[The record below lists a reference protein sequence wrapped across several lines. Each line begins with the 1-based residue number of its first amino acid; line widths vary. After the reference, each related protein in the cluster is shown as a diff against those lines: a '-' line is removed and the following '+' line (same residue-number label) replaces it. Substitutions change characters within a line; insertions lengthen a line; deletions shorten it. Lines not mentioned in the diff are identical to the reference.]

1 MIFRKGGL
9 QVENLEELI
18 KWIVDQEW
26 GNGLIDVLFPDVNLK
41 ERKLFLRQYPDGQFH
56 SRRMLRSSPRG
67 QNYFETFA
75 LDTDGAPH
83 HLSVEVGNDTDITGR
98 ELLRPNSYIR
108 DYMRGA
114 VWYPDGESFDE
125 IQRAR
130 FSSKG
135 TESLRSEEV
144 TDPSYRGGLIICL
157 EKSHFSLPSGFRA
170 IDLSEAIDII
180 LPFCRQAP
188 DERLRSYLIL
198 GLTNMKI
205 TYEHGIEIFSRDRER
220 EPLASGYYI
229 LSAVESSIS
238 RELRGEPG
246 TGSSHAD
253 RNIFRAR
260 ITEGLYPLF
269 RRICAPVISMI
280 PGGEKTVASDSSYWY
295 PLLQKDEET
304 IIFQLFHITS
314 TSRKEYPDDFEDE
327 DRNTTVVYPKG
338 SYWAYNYDICLGI
351 TLDFGNVRRRDRQG
365 CIYINDARIENDEDR
380 DRLLTSD
387 IEKLKEKGIF
397 RPIPIR
403 FLSFS
408 EPRIGEMED
417 RFDLGLGPKEIMY
430 TGLSEVNMDGAL
442 FTVSNLYSFFSEMMQ
457 RMVDIVL
464 SDPDGDFFSV
474 SGK

>member
-41 ERKLFLRQYPDGQFH
+41 ERKLFLREYPCGHFH
-56 SRRMLRSSPRG
+56 GRSLSLSCPRG
-67 QNYFETFA
+67 QNYLETFA
-75 LDTDGAPH
+75 LDTDGAPYL
-83 HLSVEVGNDTDITGR
+83 LSVECGEDTDITGR
-98 ELLRPNSYIR
+98 ELLLPNSYIR

-114 VWYPDGESFDE
+114 FWYPDGEGFDE

-130 FSSKG
+130 FWSKG
-135 TESLRSEEV
+135 TEGLRSEAV

-180 LPFCRQAP
+180 LPCCRQAP

-205 TYEHGIEIFSRDRER
+205 TYERGIEVISRDWNNETA
-220 EPLASGYYI
+220 ASGYR
-229 LSAVESSIS
+229 LFETVENDLS
-238 RELRGEPG
+238 RELSGQPG

-253 RNIFRAR
+253 KDIFKGR
-260 ITEGLYPLF
+260 IIEGLYPLF
-269 RRICAPVISMI
+269 RQICQPVISRI
-280 PGGEKTVASDSSYWY
+280 PSGAKTAVSDSSYWY
-295 PLLQKDEET
+295 PLLNLNGRP
-304 IIFQLFHITS
+304 IRFQLFHVTS
-314 TSRKEYPDDFEDE
+314 TNREEYPDDYEDE
-327 DRNTTVVYPKG
+327 DRNTTVVYPKDKH
-338 SYWAYNYDICLGI
+338 WAYNYDICLGV
-351 TLDFGNVRRRDRQG
+351 TLDIHHEKTPTPQG
-365 CIYINDARIENDEDR
+365 YIYINDARIENDEDR

-408 EPRIGEMED
+408 EPRVGD
-417 RFDLGLGPKEIMY
+417 RSYRYYPGLGLTDSLY
-430 TGLSEVNMDGAL
+430 VGLSEVSIDCAI
-442 FTVSNLYSFFSEMMQ
+442 FTISNLYSFFSEMMQ
-457 RMVDIVL
+457 RMVNIVL
-464 SDPDGDFFSV
+464 SDPDGELFSG